1 MSDPLTLAVDPAMTA
16 TATAT
21 AAEPSIATEP
31 AAFAQSVVS
40 IVVTIITFFFKRK
53 EFFLIGFFNKMFFIR
68 VLMDFFFAN
77 HDVFFSSNLLFFFF
91 RILLFFFVHY
101 VVFFFSRIFFFI
113 SSMFFSLICH
123 FFSQSL
129 ARSCKLC
136 MNSFSL
142 KFQFYEKKNDNNQRS
157 QY

>member
-77 HDVFFSSNLLFFFF
+77 HDVFFSS
-91 RILLFFFVHY
+91 
-101 VVFFFSRIFFFI
+101 
-113 SSMFFSLICH
+113 MFFSLICH